1 MDIGK
6 SFSFPFEDERWL
18 SKSVIGAIV
27 AIVPIVNF
35 AWLGYLIELLRAV
48 MAGTPK
54 PLPEWG
60 NFGEKWVKGL
70 LLTFASM
77 IYAIPALILA
87 CIPLTMLGG
96 LSATQES
103 NLSDQLG
110 GLLAGVGGIF
120 GCLILVYSLFLTFI
134 LPAIYINYARN
145 STFSALFEF
154 GRIIKIATDEL
165 GKYVTAWLVSLLAG
179 IVVGLVVGIL
189 TALVGWIPCVGW
201 ALAWLVSAV
210 GSVYIFYIYGHLFGQ
225 VGAAQ
230 GKPLSPSSS
239 ITM

>member
-27 AIVPIVNF
+27 AAVPIVNF
-35 AWLGYLIELLRAV
+35 AWLGYLVDVVRNV
-48 MAGTPK
+48 MAGNPK
-54 PLPEWG
+54 PLPEWSD
-60 NFGEKWVKGL
+60 FGEKWVRGL

-77 IYAIPALILA
+77 IYAIPVLVLA

-96 LSATQES
+96 LSASQNS

-145 STFSALFEF
+145 STFGALFEF
-154 GRIIKIATDEL
+154 GRIIKIASDEL

-179 IVVGLVVGIL
+179 IVVGLVVGVI
-189 TALVGWIPCVGW
+189 TMLVGWIPCVGW
-201 ALAWLVSAV
+201 ILVILVSAV
-210 GSVYIFYIYGHLFGQ
+210 GSVYAFYIYGHLFGQ

-230 GKPLSPSSS
+230 GTPLSPTSS